1 MTSKA
6 RSRILW
12 ATAAVF
18 ALWVHSG
25 VSLTYSSAQQRK
37 SGATRSTTTT
47 TRGDSSATRKS
58 GGGSGTGSQATR
70 SGSTA
75 SRTTTTTTT
84 RSATATG
91 TRNAGVVQ
99 GEEGYAAV
107 SRSGNVV
114 VANEEG
120 VAARGRNG
128 NVVVAESYES
138 HDAWR
143 AAAGVATGIAIG
155 TMLANPPT
163 AATTVVVGGTTY
175 WMHQNAYYKRVYV
188 GGVVHYQVVDRPN

>member
-1 MTSKA
+1 MTSKTG
-6 RSRILW
+6 SRMLLTS
-12 ATAAVF
+12 AVVF
-18 ALWVHSG
+18 AAWVYFG
-25 VSLTYSSAQQRK
+25 ASLTHSTAQRK
-37 SGATRSTTTT
+37 SGATRSSTTT
-47 TRGDSSATRKS
+47 TRTDSSATRKA
-58 GGGSGTGSQATR
+58 GSGTASSGTR
-70 SGSTA
+70 NGGTA

-91 TRNAGVVQ
+91 TRNAGVVA

-107 SRSGNVV
+107 TRSGNVV

-120 VAARGRNG
+120 VAAKGRYG
-128 NVVVAESYES
+128 NVVVGESYES

-175 WMHQNAYYKRVYV
+175 WVYQNAYYKRVYV
-188 GGVVHYQVVDRPN
+188 GGVVNYQVVDRPL